1 MHALLL
7 APNHRITIKDL
18 VQGLAAHKSGQLQQG
33 DVLVSVDGRSVE
45 SYDLDQVFSVAD
57 AA

>member
-7 APNHRITIKDL
+7 APSHSITIKDL

-45 SYDLDQVFSVAD
+45 GYDLDQVF
-57 AA
+57 